1 MRQHLAQGTRAP
13 AGAQLL
19 SRSHPLVVE
28 PADDVAMEAISGLE
42 PELAAPAHL
51 IVVKQSS
58 RTTARSQRF
67 APLMCM
73 I

>member
-1 MRQHLAQGTRAP
+1 M
-13 AGAQLL
+13 
-19 SRSHPLVVE
+19 VVE